1 MREKYEIQPL
11 LEKHNNWFNMYKKVL
26 VLVNTFII
34 LNSLKIKKVK
44 MPRSSHFKSE
54 SGVRTNG

>member
-1 MREKYEIQPL
+1 MEECSMREKYEIQPL

-34 LNSLKIKKVK
+34 LNSLKIKKSQNATVK
-44 MPRSSHFKSE
+44 PL
-54 SGVRTNG
+54 

>member
-34 LNSLKIKKVK
+34 LNSLKIKKSQNATVK
-44 MPRSSHFKSE
+44 PL
-54 SGVRTNG
+54 